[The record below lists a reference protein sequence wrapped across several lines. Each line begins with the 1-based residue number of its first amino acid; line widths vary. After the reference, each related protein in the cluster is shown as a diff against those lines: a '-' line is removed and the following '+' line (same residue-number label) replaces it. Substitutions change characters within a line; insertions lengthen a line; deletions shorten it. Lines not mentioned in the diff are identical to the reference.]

1 MGAITTRNITESE
14 TMIDDLES
22 KTPQDMDD
30 DKLAKLKAKMANKK
44 EEGSM
49 SMANDKSIKLSI
61 IGLGQ
66 CGSRIAE
73 TWYKRGYSAI
83 VMNTAQQD
91 LKFIDMHQSNKLH
104 LEYGVG
110 GAAKDMGI
118 GTAAANQYKQQ
129 ITEMIDTQLPGGTFC
144 VCTSL
149 GGGSGAGMLPVVI
162 DVLQGKGAIIL
173 ICALPMQSD
182 DAQTKANAL
191 ETLEG
196 LLGLVKSGKVQNII
210 CVDNA
215 KIETIYNDVG
225 QMDFYSTANKAI
237 VEPLDA
243 FNTLTS
249 MPSSVKSLD
258 PMELSRIMI
267 DSGGFTVYGTINV
280 KNYEEDTAI
289 AEAVI
294 SNLGSNLLAEGFDLK
309 QSKYVGVIVAANKDV
324 WAKIPASSVNYALA
338 MIGDVC
344 SSPLAI
350 FRGVYTTDDP
360 SNEVKVYSIFS
371 GLGLPSIR
379 ITQLQ
384 NETKD
389 LMQNI
394 KVKNEQRNTNLT
406 MGNEKGTV
414 VSDAE
419 RIKKKVAEKNSAFGK
434 FVANTTGV
442 VDRRKP

>member
-1 MGAITTRNITESE
+1 MGAILTRTTTEPE
-14 TMIDDLES
+14 QMTDDLDK
-22 KTPQDMDD
+22 KTPEDMDD
-30 DKLAKLKAKMANKK
+30 DKLAKLRAKMANKK
-44 EEGSM
+44 EEVSM
-49 SMANDKSIKLSI
+49 NTENTKSIKLSI

-83 VMNTAQQD
+83 VMNTATQD

-104 LEYGVG
+104 LDHGVG
-110 GAAKDMGI
+110 GAAKQLEVGFD
-118 GTAAANQYKQQ
+118 AANKYRQQ
-129 ITEMIDTQLPGGTFC
+129 IAEMIDTQLPGGTYC

-162 DVLQGKGAIIL
+162 DILQGKGAVIL

-182 DAQTKANAL
+182 DAHTKSNAL
-191 ETLEG
+191 ETLDG
-196 LLGLVKSGKVQNII
+196 LLSLVKSGKVQNII

-225 QMDFYSTANKAI
+225 QMDFFNVANKAI

-249 MPSSVKSLD
+249 LPSSVKSLD

-267 DSGGFTVYGTINV
+267 DSAGFTVYGVISV
-280 KNYEEDTAI
+280 KNYQEETAI

-294 SNLGSNLLAEGFDLK
+294 DNLGNNLLAEGFDLK

-324 WAKIPASSVNYALA
+324 WAKIPIKHVNYAITMVNDL
-338 MIGDVC
+338 C
-344 SSPLAI
+344 SAPL
-350 FRGVYTTDDP
+350 GVFKGIYTTDDP
-360 SNEVKVYSIFS
+360 VDEVKVYSIFS

-389 LMQNI
+389 LMKNI
-394 KVKNEQRNTNLT
+394 KAKNEQHKANLT
-406 MGNEKGTV
+406 MENDTGTV

-419 RIKKKVAEKNSAFGK
+419 RIKAKIAKNSSAFGK